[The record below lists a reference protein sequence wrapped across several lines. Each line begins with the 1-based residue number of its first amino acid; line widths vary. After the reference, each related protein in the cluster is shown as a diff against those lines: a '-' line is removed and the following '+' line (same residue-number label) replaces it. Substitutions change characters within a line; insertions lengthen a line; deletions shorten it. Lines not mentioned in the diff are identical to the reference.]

1 MFAAIYNK
9 KKYYKIILILTI
21 LLIVVKQTD
30 FFKKLYFT
38 ITRSY
43 EARLIKEYEFCGG
56 ESIGFLNNIKDQFN
70 IDYQIPIINYADS
83 PNSSWYFAN
92 LKKNITNKI
101 IFLNYNKDTNY
112 SKDLEAYN
120 VIYKHNDCY
129 YLEKK

>member
-43 EARLIKEYEFCGG
+43 EARLIKEY
-56 ESIGFLNNIKDQFN
+56 KD
-70 IDYQIPIINYADS
+70 YE
-83 PNSSWYFAN
+83 
-92 LKKNITNKI
+92 
-101 IFLNYNKDTNY
+101 KD
-112 SKDLEAYN
+112 K
-120 VIYKHNDCY
+120 
-129 YLEKK
+129 